1 MIRTLCHCGKAAR
14 GSATEDALAYCR
26 VTQTEI
32 HDCPAYFYTKPFYDH
47 PILKL
52 SMPAKKIVEVFN
64 PFLSGA
70 ESAASW
76 CELMRDG
83 DTDDDLQLVRSM
95 RDCEKP
101 LSWQN

>member
-14 GSATEDALAYCR
+14 GSATEDALAYCK

-32 HDCPAYFYTKPFYDH
+32 HEAVLPIFTQNQ
-47 PILKL
+47 ILKL

-83 DTDDDLQLVRSM
+83 DTDDDLQLVCSM
-95 RDCEKP
+95 QNCEKP